1 MNLYEAIYVR
11 RSVRKFRME
20 PLDDKTMQGIA
31 AFIKD
36 MEPLFPEIKTSIG
49 MIDNLAGKSKFQGV
63 ANVSAPYYLAVYT
76 EEKEKCEM
84 NAGYIMQQLSLYLTA
99 RGIGSCYQGMAR
111 KRDRKMEDEGLSCVL
126 VLAFGYPKSSAVRQD
141 YEARRLSLEE
151 LCAYKERPKSHIKEL
166 LETARLAPSSF
177 NSQPWRFV
185 VYENRFHI
193 FSKKPVGGR
202 HLFNKHNEINFGIM
216 LANIMVAAEEIWV
229 DVDLIKLNNIT
240 HKSLPNNQYVISVLM
255 RP

>member
-84 NAGYIMQQLSLYLTA
+84 NAG
-99 RGIGSCYQGMAR
+99 
-111 KRDRKMEDEGLSCVL
+111 
-126 VLAFGYPKSSAVRQD
+126 
-141 YEARRLSLEE
+141 
-151 LCAYKERPKSHIKEL
+151 
-166 LETARLAPSSF
+166 
-177 NSQPWRFV
+177 
-185 VYENRFHI
+185 
-193 FSKKPVGGR
+193 
-202 HLFNKHNEINFGIM
+202 
-216 LANIMVAAEEIWV
+216 
-229 DVDLIKLNNIT
+229 
-240 HKSLPNNQYVISVLM
+240 
-255 RP
+255 